1 MDVTATHTPAT
12 GAPPALADLER
23 WFEDEGLQS
32 SVWSNEPGYVYA
44 EHSHPYRKILFCVR
58 GSITFRTA
66 DGEFALQPGDRLDV
80 DAGTTHGAVVG
91 DDGVTCIEAAS
102 S

>member
-1 MDVTATHTPAT
+1 VAATHEPVAGTP
-12 GAPPALADLER
+12 PSLADLER

-32 SVWSNEPGYVYA
+32 SVWSNEPDYRYA
-44 EHSHPYRKILFCVR
+44 EHSHPYRKILFCVS

-80 DAGTTHGAVVG
+80 EAGTTHGAVVG
-91 DDGVTCIEAAS
+91 PDGVTCIEAAAAA
-102 S
+102 